1 MEADEERYLSE
12 GQVAALLGISERTL
26 QAWRY
31 RGGHTPPFLKLGR
44 TVRYRLGDVK
54 QWLRERE
61 RRSTSDPGPDV

>member
-61 RRSTSDPGPDV
+61 RRSTSDPGPEV